1 MILSTEQLR
10 EYVGQ
15 LVMVDGSFDPIHDGH
30 IGYFRAASQFGLP
43 VLCNV
48 ASDSWTVSKHPVL
61 LTQNQRGIVLDSIRY
76 LSFVHLSQVSTR
88 DVLRL
93 LQPKMYVKGNDWIA
107 RGGVPTEEQ
116 QLCDE
121 LGIVVKYLETVTNSS
136 SKLLADWA
144 TAPRRD
150 EGISK

>member
-121 LGIVVKYLETVTNSS
+121 LGIEVEYLETVTNSS

-144 TAPRRD
+144 ATPNQ
-150 EGISK
+150 EKGNSK

>member
-76 LSFVHLSQVSTR
+76 LSFVHLSQDSTR

-121 LGIVVKYLETVTNSS
+121 LGIEVKYLETVTNSS

-144 TAPRRD
+144 ATPNQ
-150 EGISK
+150 EKGNSK

>member
-121 LGIVVKYLETVTNSS
+121 LGIEVKFLETVTNSS

-144 TAPRRD
+144 TAPQRD

>member
-1 MILSTEQLR
+1 MILSTEQLC

-116 QLCDE
+116 KLCDE
-121 LGIVVKYLETVTNSS
+121 LGIEVKYLETVTNSS
-136 SKLLADWA
+136 SKILADWA
-144 TAPRRD
+144 ARPNR
-150 EGISK
+150 EKGNLK

>member
-1 MILSTEQLR
+1 MILATEQLR

-48 ASDSWTVSKHPVL
+48 ASDRWTVSKHPVL

-121 LGIVVKYLETVTNSS
+121 LGIEVKYLETVTNSS

-144 TAPRRD
+144 ATPNQ
-150 EGISK
+150 EKGNSK

>member
-1 MILSTEQLR
+1 MILSTEQLH

-121 LGIVVKYLETVTNSS
+121 LGIEVKYLETVTNSS

-144 TAPRRD
+144 TAPQRD

>member
-121 LGIVVKYLETVTNSS
+121 MGIEVKYLETVTNSS

-144 TAPRRD
+144 ATPNQ
-150 EGISK
+150 EKGNSK

>member
-30 IGYFRAASQFGLP
+30 IGYFRAASQFGIP

-121 LGIVVKYLETVTNSS
+121 LGIEVKYLETVTNSS

-144 TAPRRD
+144 ATPNQ
-150 EGISK
+150 EKGNSK

>member
-1 MILSTEQLR
+1 MILATEQLR

-116 QLCDE
+116 KLCDE
-121 LGIVVKYLETVTNSS
+121 LGIEVKYLETVTNSS

-144 TAPRRD
+144 ATPNQ
-150 EGISK
+150 EKGNSK

>member
-15 LVMVDGSFDPIHDGH
+15 LAMVDGSFDPIHDGH

-121 LGIVVKYLETVTNSS
+121 LGIEVKYLETVTNSS

-144 TAPRRD
+144 ATPNQ
-150 EGISK
+150 EKGNSK

>member
-1 MILSTEQLR
+1 MILATEQLR

-121 LGIVVKYLETVTNSS
+121 LGIEVKYLETVTNSS

-144 TAPRRD
+144 ATPNQ
-150 EGISK
+150 EKGNSK

>member
-1 MILSTEQLR
+1 MILATEQLR

-15 LVMVDGSFDPIHDGH
+15 LAMVDGSFDPIHDGH

-43 VLCNV
+43 VICNV

-61 LTQNQRGIVLDSIRY
+61 LSQAQRGVVLDSIRY
-76 LSFVHLSQVSTR
+76 LSFVHLSTMSTR
-88 DVLRL
+88 EVLQL
-93 LQPKMYVKGNDWIA
+93 LQPKMYIKGNDWIA
-107 RGGVPTEEQ
+107 RGGVPADER

-121 LGIVVKYLETVTNSS
+121 LGIEVKYLETVTNSS

-144 TAPRRD
+144 ATPNR
-150 EGISK
+150 EKGNLK

>member
-121 LGIVVKYLETVTNSS
+121 LGIEVKYLETVTNSS

-144 TAPRRD
+144 ATPNQ
-150 EGISK
+150 EKGNLK

>member
-121 LGIVVKYLETVTNSS
+121 LGIEVKYLETVTNSS

-144 TAPRRD
+144 TAPQRD

>member
-1 MILSTEQLR
+1 MILATEQLR

-15 LVMVDGSFDPIHDGH
+15 LAMVDGSFDPIHDGH

-43 VLCNV
+43 VICNV

-61 LTQNQRGIVLDSIRY
+61 LSQAQRGVVLDSIRY

-88 DVLRL
+88 DILRL

-121 LGIVVKYLETVTNSS
+121 LGIEVKYLETVTNSS

-144 TAPRRD
+144 ATPNQ
-150 EGISK
+150 EKGNSK

>member
-1 MILSTEQLR
+1 MILSTEQLC

-76 LSFVHLSQVSTR
+76 LSFVHLSTMSTR
-88 DVLRL
+88 EVLQL
-93 LQPKMYVKGNDWIA
+93 LQPKMYIKGNDWIA
-107 RGGVPTEEQ
+107 RGGVPADER

-121 LGIVVKYLETVTNSS
+121 LGIEVKYLETVTNSS

-144 TAPRRD
+144 TAPQRD
-150 EGISK
+150 KGTSK

>member
-121 LGIVVKYLETVTNSS
+121 LGIEVKYLETVTNSS

-144 TAPRRD
+144 ATPNQ
-150 EGISK
+150 EKGNSK

>member
-1 MILSTEQLR
+1 MILATEQLR

-121 LGIVVKYLETVTNSS
+121 LGIEVKYLETVTNSS

-144 TAPRRD
+144 TAPQRD